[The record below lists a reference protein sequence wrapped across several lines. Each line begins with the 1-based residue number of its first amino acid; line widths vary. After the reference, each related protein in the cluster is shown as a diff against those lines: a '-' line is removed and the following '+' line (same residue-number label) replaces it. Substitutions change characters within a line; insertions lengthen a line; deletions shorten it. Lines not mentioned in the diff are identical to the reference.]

1 MEYMTIKEA
10 SVKWGISVRRI
21 QVLCSTRRIDGAERF
36 GRVWAI
42 PVSAESQM
50 TPEFIRENILGKEVK
65 ATILKLLDLG
75 WLIE

>member
-42 PVSAESQM
+42 PVSAEK
-50 TPEFIRENILGKEVK
+50 PNENKNILGKRSKSNYIKVTRFWDGLSNEF
-65 ATILKLLDLG
+65 
-75 WLIE
+75 

>member
-1 MEYMTIKEA
+1 MFCLENKMEYMTIKEA

-42 PVSAESQM
+42 PVSAEKPNDARIH
-50 TPEFIRENILGKEVK
+50 TGKYVRK
-65 ATILKLLDLG
+65 KM
-75 WLIE
+75 